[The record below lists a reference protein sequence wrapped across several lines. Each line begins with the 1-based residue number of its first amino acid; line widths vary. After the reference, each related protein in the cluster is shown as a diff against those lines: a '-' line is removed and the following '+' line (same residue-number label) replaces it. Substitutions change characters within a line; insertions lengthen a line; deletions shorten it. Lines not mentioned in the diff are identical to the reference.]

1 MIAALITRPIKIIA
15 GVAALGISMADAEC
29 CVMVPGDVTTVRPR
43 SDVPHFS
50 IAFWPPTSAGVG

>member
-15 GVAALGISMADAEC
+15 GVAALDISMADAEC

-43 SDVPHFS
+43 
-50 IAFWPPTSAGVG
+50 